1 MLHCWRKK
9 AYGEYRKT
17 RESMKERLTAK
28 ANVDRI
34 LNMEEKQK
42 QEQKTVGLLPG

>member
-1 MLHCWRKK
+1 MLHCLREK

-17 RESMKERLTAK
+17 RESMKKLLTVK

-34 LNMEEKQK
+34 LSMEEKQK